1 MVKGDA
7 EIGPALSREEE
18 YEIALRYLGPERVD
32 AFMAEYDAGGHD
44 DSTIVIRP
52 TKVIQFRGG

>member
-18 YEIALRYLGPERVD
+18 YEIALRYLGLDRVD
-32 AFMAEYDAGGHD
+32 AFMAHYDGTGHD

-52 TKVIQFRGG
+52 TRVIQYRGG